1 MSTRR
6 RHLVRAVV
14 AIGAAAALALPLAGS
29 AAGAP
34 TPRNGVCEAGEFCL
48 YWGLGGP
55 SGGSSVSDFTAS
67 IPEYGNTQPTCYDF
81 KGPGVGKGE
90 CVKNNAASA
99 YNRRSGTVRLY
110 ILPNCGS
117 TGRWVLQPGQ
127 RVDDLTP
134 YIDRNQSHSVASS
147 GTC

>member
-1 MSTRR
+1 M
-6 RHLVRAVV
+6 
-14 AIGAAAALALPLAGS
+14 
-29 AAGAP
+29 
-34 TPRNGVCEAGEFCL
+34 
-48 YWGLGGP
+48 
-55 SGGSSVSDFTAS
+55 SDFTTS

-117 TGRWVLQPGQ
+117 TGRWVLQPGPASRRSDPLHRQEPIAQ
-127 RVDDLTP
+127 RGVVGNLLSP
-134 YIDRNQSHSVASS
+134 A
-147 GTC
+147 GWAGC